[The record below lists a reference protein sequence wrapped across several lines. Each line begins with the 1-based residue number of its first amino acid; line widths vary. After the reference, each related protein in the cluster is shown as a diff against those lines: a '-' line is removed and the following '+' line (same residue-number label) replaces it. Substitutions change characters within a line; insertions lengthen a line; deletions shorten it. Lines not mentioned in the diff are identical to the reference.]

1 MNGIFVVF
9 HKTMKN
15 HKCIDH
21 CTMLRHMTHIFYLIE
36 KSILVNSFCF
46 ELGFDQKINDSESA
60 NTAIFAISN
69 IFN

>member
-1 MNGIFVVF
+1 
-9 HKTMKN
+9 MKN
-15 HKCIDH
+15 QESIDH

-36 KSILVNSFCF
+36 KPVVLNGFIFLF
-46 ELGFDQKINDSESA
+46 GFDQKINDYESA